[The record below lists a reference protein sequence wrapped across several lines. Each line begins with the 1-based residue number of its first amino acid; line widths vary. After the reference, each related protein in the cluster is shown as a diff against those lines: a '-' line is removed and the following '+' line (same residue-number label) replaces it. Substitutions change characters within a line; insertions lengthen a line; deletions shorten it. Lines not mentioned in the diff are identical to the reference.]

1 MARDVSFS
9 NFQKPKAFP
18 KDKKEPCECRK
29 REPVILDG
37 LINQGHSVF
46 ISHPVPLFLIK
57 MVVSSKFPD
66 FV

>member
-18 KDKKEPCECRK
+18 KDEKEPCKSRK

-37 LINQGHSVF
+37 LVNQSHSVF

-57 MVVSSKFPD
+57 MVVFSKFPD
-66 FV
+66 FL